1 MNIDGYISGLI
12 NYAKE
17 NGLIAGEDE
26 VWAINGILDIL
37 KLQEFEST
45 ESPEQLSLEELLK
58 GILDYAVSEKLIE
71 DSTLDRDLLDTKIMG
86 FSRKSH

>member
-37 KLQEFEST
+37 KLQYFPCET
-45 ESPEQLSLEELLK
+45 
-58 GILDYAVSEKLIE
+58 
-71 DSTLDRDLLDTKIMG
+71 
-86 FSRKSH
+86 

>member
-1 MNIDGYISGLI
+1 MSINGYISGLI

-37 KLQEFEST
+37 KLQHSGH
-45 ESPEQLSLEELLK
+45 PEIA
-58 GILDYAVSEKLIE
+58 GI
-71 DSTLDRDLLDTKIMG
+71 
-86 FSRKSH
+86 